1 LYKALA
7 LGLLLIASACTKV
20 SDENE
25 SDTPRVHW
33 SAEKKAMYQSWSK
46 TQCYYEERPF
56 GIFLVNRNDT
66 MQEEFLKT
74 NGMLVEFN
82 IEWQTDSTYTLSFKR
97 LVSNPRGTSLPNG
110 LDTLVRKCWMKQVGQ
125 TSYLEAATS
134 NMTAHKDT
142 IYTTYLRPD
151 KRLGPMMAR

>member
-1 LYKALA
+1 MYKALA

-33 SAEKKAMYQSWSK
+33 SAEKKALYQSWSN

-82 IEWQTDSTYTLSFKR
+82 IEWQTDSTYTLAFKR
-97 LVSNPRGTSLPNG
+97 FNLYHLPE
-110 LDTLVRKCWMKQVGQ
+110 TREKAW
-125 TSYLEAATS
+125 
-134 NMTAHKDT
+134 
-142 IYTTYLRPD
+142 TYDGEINLN
-151 KRLGPMMAR
+151 LA